1 MILPEASAL
10 IGEQKNVYKLEVRRP
25 ILVKGSAGSGKTLVA
40 VHRACHLYSMA
51 TGRSGGVSQAQLA
64 LDEVSKGDR
73 IGFFTFDTSLRDE
86 VAEHF
91 KHKNIPVQ
99 VTNIDSWCYNFLKAR
114 GLNPRRALTDTT
126 VEKECL
132 SSAKTKAFSGILGNP
147 AILSKSDDF
156 YFDEYEWIKGQ
167 CIATVE
173 DYIQARRKGRGTADR
188 LKETD
193 RRLLWKLKLA
203 LDEELARRGLET
215 FRDRVLRALESLDA
229 SPLSEADQF
238 DHIIVDEAQDFT
250 LARLRLIARL
260 AKGKAPEEKSISLF
274 ADSGQCIYES
284 GTSWKEAGLAVVG
297 RTYEFKHNYRN
308 TVQIARAAQSL
319 LAQEPDQS
327 DLVASELPTRE
338 GPQPRL
344 VCGSESHAL
353 TELLHVLQDIPA
365 SETCAI
371 GVTSNRLR
379 KELLEKLGAQGFET
393 INPGLCRAK
402 PGENGSPLIYIRTL
416 HKLKGLQ
423 FDHVILWRLC
433 DGTFPRWQ
441 DKDTDYSKFRKLLYV
456 AMTRA
461 CKTLTIIC
469 PGDPS
474 PLIKE
479 IDPNLL
485 VHCHV

>member
-1 MILPEASAL
+1 MVLPEASDL
-10 IGEQKNVYKLEVRRP
+10 IGEQKNVYKLEARGP
-25 ILVKGSAGSGKTLVA
+25 ILVKGTAGSGKTLVA

-51 TGRSGGVSQAQLA
+51 TGHGDGVSQAQLA

-86 VAEHF
+86 VAADF
-91 KHKNIPVQ
+91 KHKNIPIQ

-114 GLNPRRALTDTT
+114 GLNPRRALTDYRDGR
-126 VEKECL
+126 ECL
-132 SSAKTKAFSGILGNP
+132 FKAKATAFGGSQGRSAIQ
-147 AILSKSDDF
+147 SKSDEF
-156 YFDEYEWIKGQ
+156 YLNEYDWIKGQ

-173 DYIQARRKGRGTADR
+173 DYIQAKRKGRGTADR

-193 RRLLWKLKLA
+193 RRLFWKLKLA
-203 LDEELARRGLET
+203 LDEELTRRGLET
-215 FRDRVLRALESLDA
+215 FRNRVLRALEELDA
-229 SPLSEADQF
+229 NPLSEAEQF

-260 AKGKAPEEKSISLF
+260 AKGKTPEEKSISLF

-297 RTYEFKHNYRN
+297 RAYEFKHNYRN

-327 DLVASELPTRE
+327 DLVASELPRRE

-344 VCGSESHAL
+344 VCGPENRAL
-353 TELLHVLQDIPA
+353 TELLHILQNIPA

-379 KELLEKLGAQGFET
+379 RELPEKLKDQGFET
-393 INPGLCRAK
+393 VASK
-402 PGENGSPLIYIRTL
+402 ENGSPLIQVRTL
-416 HKLKGLQ
+416 HKLKGPA
-423 FDHVILWRLC
+423 V
-433 DGTFPRWQ
+433 
-441 DKDTDYSKFRKLLYV
+441 
-456 AMTRA
+456 
-461 CKTLTIIC
+461 
-469 PGDPS
+469 
-474 PLIKE
+474 
-479 IDPNLL
+479 
-485 VHCHV
+485 